1 MKNSVFLGIVILA
14 ISCSACTSMQSSP
27 TTFGNDELLDF
38 EPSQQI
44 LQFQDM
50 RDGYYVQFAKKPVP
64 AQEWCKDTVV
74 EQKQLIVGGNPVSRV
89 CLEADNRYYL
99 D

>member
-1 MKNSVFLGIVILA
+1 MKKSVFLGIVILA
-14 ISCSACTSMQSSP
+14 IFCSACALPPPPSSNIANED
-27 TTFGNDELLDF
+27 FLDF
-38 EPSQQI
+38 EPSRQI

-50 RDGYYVQFAKKPVP
+50 RDGYYMQFAKKPDTTE
-64 AQEWCKDTVV
+64 EWCKDTVV